1 MKLTKISTGIAA
13 GLLTASLAVAPQAF
27 AAEGD
32 PVEVPAPDSQDGEG
46 SGTGKDGEGSSTGK
60 DGEGSSTGKDGEGS
74 SIGEDGEGSSNGK
87 DGEGSSL
94 DDKQKKII
102 GGVFGGL
109 AGLALLAGIFNFL
122 QSQGGNLPFK
132 LPF

>member
-1 MKLTKISTGIAA
+1 MKLTKISTGVAA

-32 PVEVPAPDSQDGEG
+32 TDSVPAPDSQSGLPSDGGKDGE
-46 SGTGKDGEGSSTGK
+46 SNGKDGEGNGK
-60 DGEGSSTGKDGEGS
+60 
-74 SIGEDGEGSSNGK
+74 DGEGSSNGK

-94 DDKQKKII
+94 NDKQKKII

-122 QSQGGNLPFK
+122 QSQGGK

>member
-1 MKLTKISTGIAA
+1 MKLTKISTGVAA

-27 AAEGD
+27 AAED
-32 PVEVPAPDSQDGEG
+32 PVDVPAPDSQSD
-46 SGTGKDGEGSSTGK
+46 SSSTGK

-74 SIGEDGEGSSNGK
+74 STGK

-109 AGLALLAGIFNFL
+109 AGLALLAGIVNFL
-122 QSQGGNLPFK
+122 QSQGGK

>member
-1 MKLTKISTGIAA
+1 MKLTKISTGVAA

-27 AAEGD
+27 AAED
-32 PVEVPAPDSQDGEG
+32 PVEVPAPDSQSD
-46 SGTGKDGEGSSTGK
+46 SSSTGK

-74 SIGEDGEGSSNGK
+74 STGK

-122 QSQGGNLPFK
+122 QSQGGK

>member
-32 PVEVPAPDSQDGEG
+32 PVEVPAPDSQSD
-46 SGTGKDGEGSSTGK
+46 SSSTGK
-60 DGEGSSTGKDGEGS
+60 DGEGSST
-74 SIGEDGEGSSNGK
+74 GK

-109 AGLALLAGIFNFL
+109 AGLALLAGIVNFL
-122 QSQGGNLPFK
+122 QSQGGK

>member
-27 AAEGD
+27 AAED
-32 PVEVPAPDSQDGEG
+32 NPEVPAPDSQSSLSDLSSDG
-46 SGTGKDGEGSSTGK
+46 GKDGEGSSNGK
-60 DGEGSSTGKDGEGS
+60 
-74 SIGEDGEGSSNGK
+74 DGEGSSNGK

-122 QSQGGNLPFK
+122 QSQGGK

>member
-32 PVEVPAPDSQDGEG
+32 PAEAPAPDSKSSLSDLSSDGV
-46 SGTGKDGEGSSTGK
+46 KDGEGSST
-60 DGEGSSTGKDGEGS
+60 
-74 SIGEDGEGSSNGK
+74 GK

-122 QSQGGNLPFK
+122 QSQGGK

>member
-27 AAEGD
+27 AAED
-32 PVEVPAPDSQDGEG
+32 NPEVPAPDSQSSLSDLSSDG
-46 SGTGKDGEGSSTGK
+46 GK
-60 DGEGSSTGKDGEGS
+60 
-74 SIGEDGEGSSNGK
+74 DGEGSSNGK

-94 DDKQKKII
+94 DEEQKKII

>member
-27 AAEGD
+27 AAED
-32 PVEVPAPDSQDGEG
+32 NPEVPAPDSQSSLSDLSSDG
-46 SGTGKDGEGSSTGK
+46 GK
-60 DGEGSSTGKDGEGS
+60 
-74 SIGEDGEGSSNGK
+74 DGEGSSNGK

-122 QSQGGNLPFK
+122 QSQGGK

>member
-27 AAEGD
+27 AAED
-32 PVEVPAPDSQDGEG
+32 PVDVPAPDSQSD
-46 SGTGKDGEGSSTGK
+46 SSSTGK
-60 DGEGSSTGKDGEGS
+60 
-74 SIGEDGEGSSNGK
+74 DGEGSSNGK

-109 AGLALLAGIFNFL
+109 AGLALLAGIVNFL
-122 QSQGGNLPFK
+122 QSQGGK

>member
-1 MKLTKISTGIAA
+1 MKLSKISTGVAA
-13 GLLTASLAVAPQAF
+13 GLLTASLAVAPQALAQSEANDELT
-27 AAEGD
+27 AAD
-32 PVEVPAPDSQDGEG
+32 DQQSSLSDLSSNNDGEG
-46 SGTGKDGEGSSTGK
+46 KGEGKDGSS
-60 DGEGSSTGKDGEGS
+60 DGEGKGS
-74 SIGEDGEGSSNGK
+74 SE

-94 DDKQKKII
+94 DDKQKKIL
-102 GGVFGGL
+102 GGVLGGI

>member
-27 AAEGD
+27 AAED
-32 PVEVPAPDSQDGEG
+32 PVDVPAPDSQSD
-46 SGTGKDGEGSSTGK
+46 SSSTGK
-60 DGEGSSTGKDGEGS
+60 DGEGSSNGK
-74 SIGEDGEGSSNGK
+74 DGEGSSNGK

-109 AGLALLAGIFNFL
+109 AGLALLAGIVNFL
-122 QSQGGNLPFK
+122 QSQGGK

>member
-27 AAEGD
+27 AAED
-32 PVEVPAPDSQDGEG
+32 PVEVPAPDSQSD
-46 SGTGKDGEGSSTGK
+46 SSSTGKDGEGSSTGK

-74 SIGEDGEGSSNGK
+74 STGK

-109 AGLALLAGIFNFL
+109 AGLALLAGIVNFL
-122 QSQGGNLPFK
+122 QSQGGK

>member
-1 MKLTKISTGIAA
+1 VLFRS
-13 GLLTASLAVAPQAF
+13 
-27 AAEGD
+27 
-32 PVEVPAPDSQDGEG
+32 
-46 SGTGKDGEGSSTGK
+46 DGEGSSNGK
-60 DGEGSSTGKDGEGS
+60 
-74 SIGEDGEGSSNGK
+74 DGEGSSNGK

-94 DDKQKKII
+94 NDKQKKII

-122 QSQGGNLPFK
+122 QSQGGK

>member
-27 AAEGD
+27 AAED
-32 PVEVPAPDSQDGEG
+32 PVEVPAPDSQSD
-46 SGTGKDGEGSSTGK
+46 SSSTGKDGEGSSTGK

-74 SIGEDGEGSSNGK
+74 S
-87 DGEGSSL
+87 L
-94 DDKQKKII
+94 DDEQKKII

-109 AGLALLAGIFNFL
+109 AGLALLAGIVNFL
-122 QSQGGNLPFK
+122 QSQGGK

>member
-1 MKLTKISTGIAA
+1 MKLSKISTGVAA

-27 AAEGD
+27 AED
-32 PVEVPAPDSQDGEG
+32 TVDVPAPDNQQSSLSDLSSNNDDEGGKGKDGSSDGEG
-46 SGTGKDGEGSSTGK
+46 KGSS
-60 DGEGSSTGKDGEGS
+60 E
-74 SIGEDGEGSSNGK
+74 

-94 DDKQKKII
+94 DEKQKKIL
-102 GGVFGGL
+102 GGVLGGI

>member
-27 AAEGD
+27 AAED
-32 PVEVPAPDSQDGEG
+32 PVDVPAPDSQSD
-46 SGTGKDGEGSSTGK
+46 SSSTGK

-74 SIGEDGEGSSNGK
+74 STGK

-109 AGLALLAGIFNFL
+109 AGLALLAGIVNFL
-122 QSQGGNLPFK
+122 QSQGGK

>member
-27 AAEGD
+27 AAED
-32 PVEVPAPDSQDGEG
+32 NPEVPAPDSQSSLSDLSSDGV
-46 SGTGKDGEGSSTGK
+46 KDGEGSST
-60 DGEGSSTGKDGEGS
+60 
-74 SIGEDGEGSSNGK
+74 GK

-122 QSQGGNLPFK
+122 QSQGGK

>member
-1 MKLTKISTGIAA
+1 MKLSKISTGVAA

-27 AAEGD
+27 AQSEITVDLTTAD
-32 PVEVPAPDSQDGEG
+32 DQQSSLSDL
-46 SGTGKDGEGSSTGK
+46 SSNNDGEGSS
-60 DGEGSSTGKDGEGS
+60 E
-74 SIGEDGEGSSNGK
+74 

-102 GGVFGGL
+102 GGVIGGL
-109 AGLALLAGIFNFL
+109 AGVALLAGIFNFL
-122 QSQGGNLPFK
+122 KSQGGDLPFK

>member
-27 AAEGD
+27 AAED
-32 PVEVPAPDSQDGEG
+32 KPAEVPAPDSKSSLSDLSSDGVKDGEG
-46 SGTGKDGEGSSTGK
+46 SSKGKDGEGSSTGK

-74 SIGEDGEGSSNGK
+74 STGK

-122 QSQGGNLPFK
+122 QSQGGK

>member
-27 AAEGD
+27 AQSEANDELTAAD
-32 PVEVPAPDSQDGEG
+32 DQQSSLSSDG
-46 SGTGKDGEGSSTGK
+46 GKDGEGSSNGK
-60 DGEGSSTGKDGEGS
+60 
-74 SIGEDGEGSSNGK
+74 DGEGSSNGK

-109 AGLALLAGIFNFL
+109 AGLALLAGIVNFL
-122 QSQGGNLPFK
+122 QSQGGK

>member
-32 PVEVPAPDSQDGEG
+32 PVEVPAPDSQSD
-46 SGTGKDGEGSSTGK
+46 SSSTGK
-60 DGEGSSTGKDGEGS
+60 DGEGSSNGK
-74 SIGEDGEGSSNGK
+74 DGEGSSNGK

-109 AGLALLAGIFNFL
+109 AGLALLAGIVNFL
-122 QSQGGNLPFK
+122 QSQGGK

>member
-1 MKLTKISTGIAA
+1 MKLTKISTGVAA

-27 AAEGD
+27 AAED
-32 PVEVPAPDSQDGEG
+32 NPEVPAPDSQSSLSDLSSDG
-46 SGTGKDGEGSSTGK
+46 GK
-60 DGEGSSTGKDGEGS
+60 
-74 SIGEDGEGSSNGK
+74 DGEGSSNGK

-109 AGLALLAGIFNFL
+109 AGLALLAGIVNFL
-122 QSQGGNLPFK
+122 QSQGGK

>member
-27 AAEGD
+27 AAED
-32 PVEVPAPDSQDGEG
+32 NPEVPAPDSQSSLSDLSSDG
-46 SGTGKDGEGSSTGK
+46 GKDGEGSSNGK
-60 DGEGSSTGKDGEGS
+60 DGEGSSNGK
-74 SIGEDGEGSSNGK
+74 DGEGSSNGK

-122 QSQGGNLPFK
+122 QSQGGK

>member
-32 PVEVPAPDSQDGEG
+32 PAEAPAPDSKSSLSDLSSDGV
-46 SGTGKDGEGSSTGK
+46 KDGEGSSTGK
-60 DGEGSSTGKDGEGS
+60 DGEGSSK
-74 SIGEDGEGSSNGK
+74 GK

-122 QSQGGNLPFK
+122 QSQGGK

>member
-32 PVEVPAPDSQDGEG
+32 PVEVPAPDSQSD
-46 SGTGKDGEGSSTGK
+46 SSSTGK
-60 DGEGSSTGKDGEGS
+60 
-74 SIGEDGEGSSNGK
+74 DGEGSSNGK

-94 DDKQKKII
+94 DEKQKKII

>member
-32 PVEVPAPDSQDGEG
+32 PAEVPAPDSQSDSSSTGKDGEG
-46 SGTGKDGEGSSTGK
+46 SSFGKDGEGSSTGK
-60 DGEGSSTGKDGEGS
+60 DGEGSS
-74 SIGEDGEGSSNGK
+74 NGK

-94 DDKQKKII
+94 DEKQKKII

>member
-1 MKLTKISTGIAA
+1 MKLTKISTGVAA

-27 AAEGD
+27 AAED
-32 PVEVPAPDSQDGEG
+32 PVDVPAPDSQSD
-46 SGTGKDGEGSSTGK
+46 SSSTGK

-74 SIGEDGEGSSNGK
+74 STGK

-109 AGLALLAGIFNFL
+109 AGLALLAGIVNFL
-122 QSQGGNLPFK
+122 QSQGGK
-132 LPF
+132 LPI

>member
-27 AAEGD
+27 AQSEANDELTAAD
-32 PVEVPAPDSQDGEG
+32 DQQSSLSSDG
-46 SGTGKDGEGSSTGK
+46 GK
-60 DGEGSSTGKDGEGS
+60 
-74 SIGEDGEGSSNGK
+74 DGEGSSNGK

-109 AGLALLAGIFNFL
+109 AGLALLAGIVNFL
-122 QSQGGNLPFK
+122 QSQGGK

>member
-1 MKLTKISTGIAA
+1 MKLTKISTGVAA

-27 AAEGD
+27 AQSEANDELTAAD
-32 PVEVPAPDSQDGEG
+32 DQSSLSSDG
-46 SGTGKDGEGSSTGK
+46 GK
-60 DGEGSSTGKDGEGS
+60 
-74 SIGEDGEGSSNGK
+74 DGEGSSNGK

-109 AGLALLAGIFNFL
+109 AGLALLAGIVNFL
-122 QSQGGNLPFK
+122 QSQGGK

>member
-32 PVEVPAPDSQDGEG
+32 PAEAPAPDSKSSLSDLSSDGV
-46 SGTGKDGEGSSTGK
+46 KDGEGSSTGK

-74 SIGEDGEGSSNGK
+74 STGK

-122 QSQGGNLPFK
+122 QSQGGK